1 MGIRSALPGTP
12 ITKDRLPMTRQT
24 TSPNTAAAYALAALA
39 LIASAD
45 AGAVTVTS
53 LAGAPDPGPLPG
65 QQLVVTFD
73 APAAPGFS
81 WSGGLATAIGTVGGI
96 HTAPALNNSR
106 YGYVSSAHADP
117 FATLTTPA
125 LSAISF
131 YWGTMDS
138 HNWLWVLG
146 ADSQPIHFIHTSTLG
161 PAASFAGG
169 GSARN
174 RRLLI
179 EAGPGETI
187 HGLRFWARGRAF
199 EFDDFAATLAPIGP
213 TGSAVPEPSSWA
225 LLIAGLGLVGAVARR
240 RCRQRQVVA

>member
-1 MGIRSALPGTP
+1 MHRTATP
-12 ITKDRLPMTRQT
+12 AAD
-24 TSPNTAAAYALAALA
+24 TAARPVSTLAACALAALA
-39 LIASAD
+39 LVASAD

-53 LAGAPDPGPLPG
+53 IAGAPDPGPLPG

-73 APAAPGFS
+73 SPAAAGFS
-81 WSGGLATAIGTVGGI
+81 WSGGLATANGTVTGV
-96 HTAPALNNSR
+96 HTAPALNRTR
-106 YGYVSSAHADP
+106 YGYASSANADP
-117 FATLTTPA
+117 VVTLSTPA
-125 LSAISF
+125 LTSISF

-161 PAASFAGG
+161 PATSFAGG
-169 GSARN
+169 GGARN

-199 EFDDFAATLAPIGP
+199 EFDDFAATLAPLGP
-213 TGSAVPEPSSWA
+213 EGGAVPEPESWA
-225 LLIAGLGLVGAVARR
+225 MLIAGLGLVGAVARR
-240 RCRQRQVVA
+240 RHRHPRVAA